1 MKAIVCFVALFAG
14 IGLASAS
21 KADENPYRLT
31 PLRFTQGVWWPGKA
45 PGETGKIGE
54 EKILPNKPGQR
65 TVKRLTNV
73 TRPILAVFRPDR
85 AKDTGAAL
93 LIAPGGGY
101 SILAWDLEGEEVA
114 AWLNSIGV
122 TGIVLKYRVPKRPDQ
137 PLHVPPLQDAQRALS
152 LIRSKARDP
161 KLRIDAKHIDMLGFS
176 GDWGID
182 PNRIGM
188 LGFSAGGHLTAAAAT
203 NFDKRA
209 YEPKDDI
216 DKISCRPD
224 FIVMI
229 YPGGIVEKGKLAP
242 EIRVTSKTPPA
253 FFAHAGNDPVP
264 AENSVL
270 MYMALK
276 NAQVP
281 AELHIYSSGGHGFGL
296 RPSEHPCSTW
306 PQRCAAWLRNQGVLK
321 AK

>member
-1 MKAIVCFVALFAG
+1 MKAVGCFVALFVG
-14 IGLASAS
+14 IGILPSS
-21 KADENPYRLT
+21 QADENPRSPYVVGSHWFLYRN
-31 PLRFTQGVWWPGKA
+31 FTQDVWWPGKA

-54 EKILPNKPGQR
+54 EKILPDKPGQR

-73 TRPILAVFRPDR
+73 TRPTLAVFRPEKG
-85 AKDTGAAL
+85 KDTGAAV

-122 TGIVLKYRVPKRPDQ
+122 TGIVLKYRVPKRADQ
-137 PLHVPPLQDAQRALS
+137 PQHVPPLQDAQRALS
-152 LIRSKARDP
+152 LIRSKADDP
-161 KLRIDAKHIDMLGFS
+161 YWR
-176 GDWGID
+176 ID

-224 FIVMI
+224 FIMMI
-229 YPGGIVEKGKLAP
+229 YPGGIVEKGNKELSP
-242 EIRVTSKTPPA
+242 EIRVTSQTPPA

-264 AENSVL
+264 AENSIL
-270 MYMALK
+270 MYLALK
-276 NAQVP
+276 KAKVP
-281 AELHIYSSGGHGFGL
+281 ADLHIYSSGGHGFGL
-296 RPSEHPCSTW
+296 RRSEHPCSTW
-306 PQRCAAWLRNQGVLK
+306 PQRCEEWMRTQGILK
-321 AK
+321 AR